1 MKRFKV
7 GGQSDRQAGR
17 NEAKKEARKLGKK
30 VSRQA
35 ARQGGRKEGR
45 KEEKKEGRKPFYLH
59 PFSVSLITHHST
71 LNSFMPITL
80 GKGSKDSFTI
90 RG

>member
-17 NEAKKEARKLGKK
+17 NEAKKEAGKLGKK
-30 VSRQA
+30 VGRQA
-35 ARQGGRKEGR
+35 GRKEGR
-45 KEEKKEGRKPFYLH
+45 KKRRKEGRKEGRKPLYLH